1 MMDKS
6 TKAITIGVVI
16 AVVWPIL
23 AKIVSPIHVEVAV
36 ASDEKPTAVQRGAD
50 QPSYR
55 W

>member
-6 TKAITIGVVI
+6 MKAITIGVVI

-23 AKIVSPIHVEVAV
+23 AKIVSPIHVEVAT
-36 ASDEKPTAVQRGAD
+36 ASYEKPTAVQRSAD
-50 QPSYR
+50 KPYG